1 MPYNAHPDCILVYLT
16 GTYMNTLQKALIA
29 LSVGSLLSVSAQAAV
44 NYAGQPYV
52 GVKVGKFLVD
62 TDGLDDPTAYG
73 IYAGYNFD
81 PNFGAEIEYVGSSD
95 TDIET
100 GVRGVNAE
108 YNLKTYGAYGTY
120 RYQFPNTG
128 LYAKGKLGFAKA
140 EIDVSASNVLGG
152 SVSESDSDS
161 GLAGGI
167 GLGYNFNPNMSL
179 EAEYDYVAEDI
190 ALLTV
195 GAHFKF

>member
-1 MPYNAHPDCILVYLT
+1 
-16 GTYMNTLQKALIA
+16 MNTLQKVLLA
-29 LSVGSLLSVSAQAAV
+29 LSVGSLMSVSAQAAV

-140 EIDVSASNVLGG
+140 EIDASLSDILGNTI
-152 SVSESDSDS
+152 SESDSDS
-161 GLAGGI
+161 GVAGGI
-167 GLGYNFNPNMSL
+167 GLGYNFNPSMSV

-190 ALLTV
+190 TLLTL
-195 GAHFKF
+195 GAHIKF